1 MQGMDAVEL
10 PGAQVPD
17 RFGLSAAARAAAMIS
32 REIAYA
38 DPDPLA
44 LSEFDDRLYRY
55 ATTLLSV
62 SPTSLLGPIVGDW
75 RRVQAA
81 LARRLS
87 PAVHIELTRVAGYLS
102 FYLGVLSADTGAD
115 TSARRFATLT
125 EQFAAQLDD
134 RLLTG
139 TSRSLDAAIAFADG
153 RLDAARAAA
162 ARAAAVEHPY
172 LHGWAAAAEV
182 TLAAAAGDESGVDAA
197 LTRLRDR
204 PVVRGLRHPGW
215 PAFDDVREACVVA
228 DAMAR
233 LQVPG
238 ARSAAWRAVAIT
250 TPGTLERGW
259 ALAALATTLVNHDP
273 ATAGG
278 VLDEM
283 VAILDARPSRLLAT
297 RVHEVLLLISSPP
310 VDRAPRTAGAS

>member
-10 PGAQVPD
+10 AGTQAPD
-17 RFGLSAAARAAAMIS
+17 RFALPGAARAAAMIS

-55 ATTLLSV
+55 ATTLLSA
-62 SPTSLLGPIVGDW
+62 PHTSLLGPIIGDW

-102 FYLGVLSADTGAD
+102 FYLGVLSADTGAN

-162 ARAAAVEHPY
+162 VEDPY

-182 TLAAAAGDESGVDAA
+182 TLAAAAGDEPGVDAA
-197 LTRLRDR
+197 LARLRNR

-233 LQVPG
+233 LSVPG
-238 ARSAAWRAVAIT
+238 ARSAGYRAVSIT

-259 ALAALATTLVNHDP
+259 ALGALATTLVNHDP

-283 VAILDARPSRLLAT
+283 VAILDVRPSRLLST
-297 RVHEVLLLISSPP
+297 RVHEILLLISSPP
-310 VDRAPRTAGAS
+310 VDRAPRTAGAT

>member
-1 MQGMDAVEL
+1 MDAVEL
-10 PGAQVPD
+10 AGTQAPD
-17 RFGLSAAARAAAMIS
+17 RFALPAAARAAAMIS

-38 DPDPLA
+38 DPDPDPLA

-55 ATTLLSV
+55 ATTLLSA
-62 SPTSLLGPIVGDW
+62 PHTSLLGPIIGDW

-102 FYLGVLSADTGAD
+102 FYLGVLSADTGAN

-162 ARAAAVEHPY
+162 VEDPY

-182 TLAAAAGDESGVDAA
+182 TLAAAAGDE
-197 LTRLRDR
+197 
-204 PVVRGLRHPGW
+204 

-233 LQVPG
+233 LSVPG
-238 ARSAAWRAVAIT
+238 ARSAGYRAVSIT

-259 ALAALATTLVNHDP
+259 ALGALATTLVNHDP
-273 ATAGG
+273 ATAGSG
-278 VLDEM
+278 LDEM
-283 VAILDARPSRLLAT
+283 VAILDVRPSRLLST
-297 RVHEVLLLISSPP
+297 RVHEILLLISSPP
-310 VDRAPRTAGAS
+310 VDRAPRTAGAT